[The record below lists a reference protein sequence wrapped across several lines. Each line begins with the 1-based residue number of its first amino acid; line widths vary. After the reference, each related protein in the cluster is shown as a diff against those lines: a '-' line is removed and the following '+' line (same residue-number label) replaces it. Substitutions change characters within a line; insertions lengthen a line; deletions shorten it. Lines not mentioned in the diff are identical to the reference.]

1 MMRIMIIYQ
10 AFSHCQLARKFLMT
24 RWKDSEWPNPNVHFI
39 NSLKAAKQEEG
50 EGIQINSFTGHTM
63 YQTVYWA
70 LRTSWQAVAHHLQTG
85 NLTSKLKKT

>member
-1 MMRIMIIYQ
+1 
-10 AFSHCQLARKFLMT
+10 MT

-50 EGIQINSFTGHTM
+50 EGIQINRSLDIPCTRQSTGL
-63 YQTVYWA
+63 YV
-70 LRTSWQAVAHHLQTG
+70 RTSWHMAHHLQTG